1 MRTTSDAGMVT
12 PAMAERPNS
21 ATPSTAPVDLP
32 ALEPTTQRFID
43 SLAGSPPLST
53 LSPEAAHKLLTD
65 LQAKPVPMR
74 PADIEDT
81 TWPVGPTGSTRIRI
95 VRPAGA
101 RETLPL
107 LFYTHGGGWVLGD
120 TVTHERLVRELAE
133 GVNATVVFVDYVNSP
148 YAKFP
153 TQNEQAYASLV
164 YAVEHARELRIDP
177 TRVAIAGDS
186 VGGNMAAVLTLL
198 AKERGG
204 PRLRFQVLFYPVT
217 DYRADNAS
225 YWKFADGPWLT
236 ARSMQWMFD
245 LQGYTGDEGSSAFP
259 LRATLD
265 QLRGLPDALIVTD
278 DDILQDEG
286 EAYAAKL
293 GRAGVR
299 VTAVR
304 YNQTVHDFVMLNP
317 LAETPAVRGAI
328 AQAIAALRGALH
340 DSDATLQAELQ
351 RESLERDSLGGD
363 TASDRNL
370 SGASTWTTVPSNA

>member
-1 MRTTSDAGMVT
+1 MRTKSEV
-12 PAMAERPNS
+12 RP
-21 ATPSTAPVDLP
+21 PRPTAPVGVNDGARARPPIDPTLTP
-32 ALEPTTQRFID
+32 VLAGPTTLEPTTQRFID

-53 LSPEAAHKLLTD
+53 LTPEAAHKLLTD

-81 TWPVGPTGSTRIRI
+81 SWPVGPTGSTRIRI
-95 VRPAGA
+95 VRPVGS

-120 TVTHERLVRELAE
+120 TITHERLVRELAE
-133 GVNATVVFVDYVNSP
+133 GVNATIVFVDYINSP
-148 YAKFP
+148 NAQFP

-177 TRVAIAGDS
+177 DRVAIVGDS

-204 PRLRFQVLFYPVT
+204 PRIGFQVLFYPVT
-217 DYRADNAS
+217 DYRTDNAS
-225 YWKFADGPWLT
+225 YRKFADGPWLT

-245 LQGYTGDEGSSAFP
+245 LQGFTGTEGREAFP
-259 LRATLD
+259 LRATVE
-265 QLRGLPDALIVTD
+265 QLRGLPDALIITD

-293 GRAGVR
+293 GQAGVR

-304 YNQTVHDFVMLNP
+304 YNQTIHDFAMLNP
-317 LAETPAVRGAI
+317 LADTPAVRGAVQ
-328 AQAIAALRGALH
+328 QAIAALTRVLH
-340 DSDATLQAELQ
+340 D
-351 RESLERDSLGGD
+351 R
-363 TASDRNL
+363 
-370 SGASTWTTVPSNA
+370 